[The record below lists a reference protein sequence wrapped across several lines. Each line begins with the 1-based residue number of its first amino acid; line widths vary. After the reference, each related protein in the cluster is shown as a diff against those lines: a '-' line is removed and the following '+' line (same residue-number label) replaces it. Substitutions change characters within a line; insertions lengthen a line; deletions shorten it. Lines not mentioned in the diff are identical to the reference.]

1 MDTKRKPGDSTVA
14 SDVNQPAARALAAI
28 ALLALGACTTTPR
41 LAPIAG
47 KTPVA
52 FVVVRAPPAP
62 DAAAVHDTALRDKS
76 GSGAKVGATSGAL
89 LGLACG
95 PFLVICVPAG
105 FLAGATAGGITG
117 LAAGIAT
124 TLPKETVTQL
134 NDRLQ
139 RLEQSHDPMILL
151 RTDVLEQART
161 HWEIT
166 DETSNKVVTLEVQGL
181 FLTSTSRK
189 KIALV
194 MQVLV
199 HTHDGMLGDNPQR
212 VTQKSFEW
220 VSKESRLE
228 TWLDESSD
236 VPAINLRNACQQIAA
251 EVVAEL
257 TPG

>member
-14 SDVNQPAARALAAI
+14 SDVRQPAARALAAI

-76 GSGAKVGATSGAL
+76 GAGAKVGATSGAL

-105 FLAGATAGGITG
+105 FLAGATAGGIVG

-181 FLTSTSRK
+181 SLTSTSRK

-199 HTHDGMLGDNPQR
+199 HTNADLSTNNSRR
-212 VTQKSFEW
+212 VTERRFEF
-220 VSKESRLE
+220 VSKASSLE
-228 TWLDESSD
+228 AWLDERGS
-236 VPAINLRNACQQIAA
+236 VPEDSLQSACQQIAT

-257 TPG
+257 ASG